1 MRLSHGPDNGQSI
14 SLGVTVPERMAA
26 RIRAEAVRRDISVK
40 QMIIEMLE
48 AWFASQREAQRLRE
62 EIATAQYRSDY
73 DREGMDADA

>member
-1 MRLSHGPDNGQSI
+1 MRLSPEPDNGQSI

-48 AWFASQREAQRLRE
+48 AWFAAQREAQRLRE
-62 EIATAQYRSDY
+62 ETATAQYRSHY